1 MVIHTLSIL
10 ENIKKN
16 QFFLVSV
23 PFFMITLEVQE
34 LLTKKPTIR
43 KHIMIKNAHNF
54 SIIRL
59 VLVVI
64 IGTARGLV
72 SAR

>member
-1 MVIHTLSIL
+1 MQ
-10 ENIKKN
+10 N
-16 QFFLVSV
+16 
-23 PFFMITLEVQE
+23 FMITLELQE
-34 LLTKKPTIR
+34 LLTKKQTIR
-43 KHIMIKNAHNF
+43 KHKMIKNAHNL
-54 SIIRL
+54 SIIIRV